1 MVNNII
7 SLNMSK
13 VSIIVPV
20 HNTEKYLRMT
30 LQSLVE
36 QTLKDIEII
45 LVENGSTDGSLAL
58 CHELAKTDDRIKV
71 MHLDKGDLSYARN
84 NGLKLA
90 TSEYV
95 AFVDSDDA
103 VLPDMYETLYSIA
116 AENDLDMMYCNHARV
131 YDDRP
136 TRYVLPEDGTVH
148 IMNNK
153 EALSLHFTGRM
164 DTIACSMLVRKRLFD
179 NLQFPEDM
187 FFEDRA
193 FTFLLVDAAD
203 KVGYIKKAFY
213 NYYQRSGSICHA
225 MDWKRYYD
233 FADAE
238 SRRLRYLN
246 DSQMFSDEEK
256 AHLAAKAADSMLR
269 RLRHLHVEAKTER
282 QKNMTLDMTRNIHLI
297 PEGCRLPLKARLI
310 KWYLRTFHL

>member
-1 MVNNII
+1 
-7 SLNMSK
+7 MSK

-20 HNTEKYLRMT
+20 HNTERYLRAT
-30 LQSLVE
+30 VKSLVE

-45 LVENGSTDGSLAL
+45 LVENASTDGSLAL

-71 MHLDKGDLSYARN
+71 ISLQKGDLSHARN

-95 AFVDSDDA
+95 AFVDSDDE
-103 VLPDMYETLYSIA
+103 VLPDMYETLYSVA
-116 AENDLDMMYCNHARV
+116 LEHDLDMMYCNHVMV

-136 TRYVLPEDGTVH
+136 PRYLLPEDGTLH
-148 IMNNK
+148 IMSSK

-164 DTIACSMLVRKRLFD
+164 DTTACSMLMRKSLFD
-179 NLQFPEDM
+179 NLNFPEDM
-187 FFEDRA
+187 YFEDRA
-193 FTFLLVDAAD
+193 FTFLLVDASR

-213 NYYQRSGSICHA
+213 RYYQRSGSICHA

-238 SRRLRYLN
+238 SRRLSYLN
-246 DSQMFSDEEK
+246 DSQIFSDEEK
-256 AHLAAKAADSMLR
+256 AELAAKAADSMLR
-269 RLRHLHVEAKTER
+269 RLRHLYVEAKTER
-282 QKNMTLDMTRNIHLI
+282 QKSMTLDMTKNIYLI
-297 PEGCRLPLKARLI
+297 PKGCRLPLKARLI
-310 KWYLRTFHL
+310 RWYLRTFHL

>member
-1 MVNNII
+1 
-7 SLNMSK
+7 MSK

-30 LQSLVE
+30 VESLAG
-36 QTLKDIEII
+36 QTLQDIEII
-45 LVENGSTDGSLAL
+45 LVENASTDGSLEL
-58 CHELAKTDDRIKV
+58 CHELAKADERIKV
-71 MHLDKGDLSYARN
+71 MHLDKGDLSHARN
-84 NGLKLA
+84 NGLKQA

-103 VLPDMYETLYSIA
+103 VLPEMYETLYSIA
-116 AENDLDMMYCNHARV
+116 SEHDLDMMYCNHAMI

-136 TRYVLPEDGTVH
+136 PRYLLPEDGTVH
-148 IMNNK
+148 IMDNK

-164 DTIACSMLVRKRLFD
+164 DTIACSMLVRKSLFD

-187 FFEDRA
+187 YFEDRA
-193 FTFLLVDAAD
+193 FTFLLVDASK

-238 SRRLRYLN
+238 SRRLRYLS
-246 DSQMFSDEEK
+246 DSEKFSDAEK
-256 AHLAAKAADSMLR
+256 ARLAAKAADSMLR
-269 RLRHLHVEAKTER
+269 RLRHLHAEAKTER
-282 QKNMTLDMTRNIHLI
+282 QKSMTLNMTKNIYLI
-297 PEGCRLPLKARLI
+297 PDGCRLPLKARLI
-310 KWYLRTFHL
+310 KWYLRTFRL